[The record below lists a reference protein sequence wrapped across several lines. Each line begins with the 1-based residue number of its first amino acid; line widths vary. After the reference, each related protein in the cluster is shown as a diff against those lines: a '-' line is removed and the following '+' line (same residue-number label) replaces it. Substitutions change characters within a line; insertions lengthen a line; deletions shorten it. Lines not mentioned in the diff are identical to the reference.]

1 MDSYILDF
9 NFFFFSLSLHF
20 QFSFF
25 LWGEG
30 FILLE
35 SPMIHDNILKEGTTT
50 QENFRN
56 VNNNSEGGDGV
67 RLRGA

>member
-1 MDSYILDF
+1 M
-9 NFFFFSLSLHF
+9 
-20 QFSFF
+20 
-25 LWGEG
+25 
-30 FILLE
+30 LE

>member
-1 MDSYILDF
+1 M
-9 NFFFFSLSLHF
+9 
-20 QFSFF
+20 
-25 LWGEG
+25 
-30 FILLE
+30 LE
-35 SPMIHDNILKEGTTT
+35 SPMIHDILKEGTTT